1 MSIYNELYQSTVNN
15 ILGALETQ
23 QATLESTQTSAQY
36 ALYYAQSAEIT
47 AIDKLNDT
55 ALTVEYCQ
63 AVNDQS
69 ITNKNQSF
77 NLLSTAN
84 SVNANVIASNAN
96 MAIAASNLQI
106 ASNAITSLAS
116 DIGAALNVATA
127 SLYNTQTYNM
137 VLEANNFVN
146 EVAND
151 SKAISMLAMDAS
163 GKTSEI
169 IAAVVLAQASTVDAK
184 IATLLS
190 AIQADLDK
198 YTTVQIA
205 ENVTVSTTK
214 KSERQAEGG
223 LLDANAQAS
232 AINAALSNANMQ
244 LNLGLNVTAKSI
256 QTVNV
261 SFLALAKPLPTFCA
275 LPASQIPIP
284 DVNPSYYLAI
294 VEKSQSRHFSPDR
307 VSQLFAQRGDL
318 EGAYFYPLQAPI
330 DDQGED
336 LYLNN
341 DVYGMPIIGGTSY
354 IAFLY
359 VELSMDYKRLLG
371 NFSDIVTAGSPTF
384 VPAISC
390 PLVQNIGVQKDS
402 QAATQ
407 TATLSFAIAKNP
419 YVAMGF
425 DVLPNSFPIVIEGKK
440 TVALLQ
446 AAYAA
451 VPSSNNV
458 LPSDSKLS
466 TLYAQLTT
474 LGKQITDSANVAVDH
489 FVSAFAYDELLA
501 CNNLTD
507 NEKKNFSAKL
517 LVIEQALSKNIAII
531 AGSADQIQSTVQSA
545 SQIAIS
551 GTAIELQALSNA
563 NNLLNLSQAVVQSF
577 LILGQFRTDF
587 AGIEFRCTM
596 VRASNS
602 PDLALMTDSQYSRA
616 PVIINLNIAQQI
628 PTSNLEIATRTL
640 VRLPKTGSPPKQDAI
655 VAVPTP
661 TDGVND
667 DASGQD
673 LISVDASS
681 LTVNID
687 QIKSTY
693 QCRYVVHFN
702 ATSTDNFG
710 NKIEPDISYQPY
722 VLSTIPDNAAYLD
735 MLTQATTAFAILTT

>member
-1 MSIYNELYQSTVNN
+1 MNTYNELYQSTVNDT
-15 ILGALETQ
+15 LGALSAQ
-23 QATLESTQTSAQY
+23 QVTLESAQTSAQY

-84 SVNANVIASNAN
+84 SVNANITASNTN
-96 MAIAASNLQI
+96 MATAASNLQI

-116 DIGAALNVATA
+116 DIGAALNVSTA
-127 SLYNTQTYNM
+127 SLFNTQTYKK

-190 AIQADLDK
+190 ATQADLDK
-198 YTTVQIA
+198 YTTMQIA

-244 LNLGLNVTAKSI
+244 LNLGLKVTANSI
-256 QTVNV
+256 QTINV
-261 SFLALAKPLPTFCA
+261 FFLALAKPLPIFRA

-294 VEKSQSRHFSPDR
+294 VQESQSSTFSPDR
-307 VSQLFAQRGDL
+307 AEQLFAQRGDFD
-318 EGAYFYPLQAPI
+318 GPYFYPLQVPI
-330 DDQGED
+330 DNQGID
-336 LYLNN
+336 LFLSK
-341 DVYGMPIIGGTSY
+341 DVYGMPISSGNSY
-354 IAFLY
+354 TAFLY
-359 VELSMDYKRLLG
+359 IELSMEYKRFIGL
-371 NFSDIVTAGSPTF
+371 FSDIVTAASPTF
-384 VPAISC
+384 VPAVSC
-390 PLVQNIGVQKDS
+390 PIVQNIGVQKDNP
-402 QAATQ
+402 AATQ
-407 TATLSFAIAKNP
+407 IAALSVTIAQNS
-419 YVAMGF
+419 YVAMEF
-425 DVLPNSFPIVIEGKK
+425 DVLPNSFPIIIDSKK
-440 TVALLQ
+440 TVVSLQ
-446 AAYAA
+446 TTNAAILA
-451 VPSSNNV
+451 SNTA

-466 TLYAQLTT
+466 TLYSQLTM
-474 LGKQITDSANVAVDH
+474 LGKQITDIANVVVDN
-489 FVSAFAYDELLA
+489 FVTALAYDDFLA
-501 CNNLTD
+501 CDNLTD
-507 NEKKNFSAKL
+507 TEKKNFSAKL
-517 LVIEQALSKNIAII
+517 LVIEQTLSKNISTVAD
-531 AGSADQIQSTVQSA
+531 SADQIQSTVQSA
-545 SQIAIS
+545 SQITIS
-551 GTAIELQALSNA
+551 GTTIELQALSNA

-577 LILGQFRTDF
+577 LILGQFRTDL

-602 PDLALMTDSQYSRA
+602 PDLALMTDAHYSRA

-628 PTSNLEIATRTL
+628 PTSNVEIATRTL
-640 VRLPKTGSPPKQDAI
+640 VRLPKTGSTSKQDAV
-655 VAVPTP
+655 VAAPIPTE
-661 TDGVND
+661 DVND
-667 DASGQD
+667 DSSGQD
-673 LISVDASS
+673 LISVEASS
-681 LTVNID
+681 LTVNVD
-687 QIKSTY
+687 QIKSAY
-693 QCRYVVHFN
+693 QCRYLVHFN
-702 ATSTDNFG
+702 TTSTDNFG
-710 NKIEPDISYQPY
+710 NKIEPGISYQPY
-722 VLSTIPDNAAYLD
+722 VLSTIPDSAAYID
-735 MLTQATTAFAILTT
+735 TLTEANTAFVILNA